1 MIFFFSFPLF
11 LPFNFYFLRK
21 KPGLL
26 RCNLHLVKKF
36 PGVQLHEFLQMHVAN
51 VTTTIKTW
59 DISTTPKLSLC
70 HRSQCAPPLTPNPI
84 SNYFPLLFPSSSWAV
99 SYPAVP
105 EYAMQAPALWPVPG
119 DTSLDTHR
127 APRSSLP
134 DGFAQKPPSKRGLYY
149 LKLHTTITS
158 SFPSPLTLLF
168 SVFSLAFFTH

>member
-1 MIFFFSFPLF
+1 MLWD
-11 LPFNFYFLRK
+11 RK
-21 KPGLL
+21 W
-26 RCNLHLVKKF
+26 
-36 PGVQLHEFLQMHVAN
+36 VQRPN
-51 VTTTIKTW
+51 
-59 DISTTPKLSLC
+59 LSLTATP
-70 HRSQCAPPLTPNPI
+70 APPLTPNPI

-105 EYAMQAPALWPVPG
+105 EYTMQAPALWPVPG

-127 APRSSLP
+127 APHSSLP